1 MTCHLF
7 QYTYMQRYAC
17 QGVTMVVAV
26 LLQECV
32 TAFNTIVD
40 LNAKNVSFINNIIIV
55 SHYVFYFS

>member
-1 MTCHLF
+1 
-7 QYTYMQRYAC
+7 MQRYAC

-55 SHYVFYFS
+55 SHYVFYFSWM